1 MTRNAVIDNFEEWLD
16 EPTNQGEPWPPT
28 RESLGRFCA
37 STGALVGSE
46 VETVWAEYSKDG
58 FRVVHEDGSIHR
70 C

>member
-1 MTRNAVIDNFEEWLD
+1 MARNAVTDDFEEWLD

-28 RESLGRFCA
+28 RASFDRFCT
-37 STGALVGSE
+37 STRALVNSE
-46 VETVWAEYSKDG
+46 LASVWAEYSKDG